1 MKKISI
7 AMLMIMMLTMLF
19 TTVILATDAKA
30 NTAIIEETTSRS
42 NASKTTLEN
51 LTTKEEK
58 IAYYTEK
65 YGDETEGR
73 VAYWISIAQ
82 KYSIPVFFL
91 LLIWGALNFFIIG
104 NKKLQQREKGFSIIV
119 GSIIGIIAFQAI
131 PLIYAIFVAGR

>member
-7 AMLMIMMLTMLF
+7 AITIVMIFTMLF
-19 TTVILATDAKA
+19 ATVTLATEAKE
-30 NTAIIEETTSRS
+30 NTEITGEVINLS
-42 NASKTTLEN
+42 NASETTLEN

-65 YGDETEGR
+65 YGDATEGN

-91 LLIWGALNFFIIG
+91 LLIWGAFNFFIVG
-104 NKKLQQREKGFSIIV
+104 NKKLQQREKGFSMILGSMIGMIV
-119 GSIIGIIAFQAI
+119 FQAI
-131 PLIYAIFVAGR
+131 PLIYALFVAGR

>member
-7 AMLMIMMLTMLF
+7 AMAIIMMLTMLF
-19 TTVILATDAKA
+19 ATIVLATEAKE
-30 NTAIIEETTSRS
+30 NTLIIGEMTNLS
-42 NASKTTLEN
+42 NASETTLEN

-104 NKKLQQREKGFSIIV
+104 NKKLQQREKGFSIII
-119 GSIIGIIAFQAI
+119 GSIIGAIVFQAI

>member
-7 AMLMIMMLTMLF
+7 AMIIIMMLTMLF
-19 TTVILATDAKA
+19 TPLVLATDAKE
-30 NTAIIEETTSRS
+30 NTLITEEMTNRS
-42 NASKTTLEN
+42 NASETTLEN

-91 LLIWGALNFFIIG
+91 LLIWGAFNFFIIG
-104 NKKLQQREKGFSIIV
+104 NKKLQQREKGFSIII
-119 GSIIGIIAFQAI
+119 GSIIGLIAFQAI